1 MKLTAFF
8 LFIGCIAASANG
20 LSQKITLQKK
30 NSSLTKVF
38 KEIENQT
45 DYQFLY
51 FDKDLQNDKPV
62 SIDVRNADLP
72 DVLQLCFRDKGL
84 SYEIVDKTIVV
95 KRKQPEIPTT
105 PIAVP
110 AGTIQGTINDANTR
124 LPIEGVTVAV
134 KGTTIATKTN
144 SRGEFTLTA
153 PDNARVLVITSIG
166 YIAMEIP
173 ITSGSLSIQLVPS
186 ATDLSEV
193 VVVGYETMRK
203 SDLTGAIST
212 INADKLDKATAPDV
226 TRMLQGKVAGMQIL
240 QNSAQPGG
248 GLDILIRGGG
258 SINASNRPL
267 FVVDGFPIY
276 EVNQPIGTDPLRYY
290 TEGSLGTLNSLN
302 PNDIQTVTVLKDAS
316 ATAIYGSRAANG
328 VVLITTKR
336 GATGEA
342 KVSYSGSYSVQ
353 PYDNRWKLLPF
364 KQWLQ
369 TYNEAGYENF
379 LFQNQVAP
387 WGSNTLENALANPV
401 AGLYTPR
408 FSQAFID
415 NADQGTD
422 WLGLI
427 TRTGKTMQHNVSI
440 SGGSEGVKYL
450 LSGNYFKQDG
460 VVRNSGIERGSFRS
474 NVDIRL
480 NKMMKLVTSL
490 NWNRVTNMNS
500 QLGDDQFE
508 KSGIITAALQQGPH
522 IRARDENGGYPINPD
537 AAIQPN
543 PASLLTMTDK
553 GRQEKLLADVALDIN
568 PIEHLNVNI
577 KWGIDKST
585 FKRWMYTPTTIVRGR
600 AEQGVADVINSDNNH
615 YLLQAT
621 ASYNNTFASIHRL
634 DLLVGASSEK
644 FIDDLDAQNATSFIT
659 DAFLMYNTGAATGKR
674 TLSSSHIESEIASL
688 FGRLNYNYDTK
699 YFFTFSL
706 RNDGTSLFVKGH
718 QWGLFPSA
726 AVAWDV
732 TRENFFNISPEKI
745 SQLKLRVSYGEVG
758 NSSIG
763 TNAFAAYAAV
773 PAYLSGSRQRVIG
786 VLPDR
791 LENPDLRW
799 ETTKE
804 FNVGVDFAVINNRVS
819 GSFEFFNKQVS
830 DLLDTKPLQS
840 YQPINTVI
848 ANIGATRVRGL
859 EFTVSTLNLSRKDF
873 SWRST
878 LNLSRY
884 KTTWDKR
891 APDWKPAIYQSDKDP
906 VNAMFYRRAAG
917 ILQTGEK
924 APDAQPD
931 LLPGQIIISD
941 INGFE
946 RDNNGDPIVDE
957 KGRFVLTGSA
967 DGIIDDADYVLIG
980 DRSPSFSGGLTNS
993 IEYKR
998 FTLNFSFNGVFG
1010 RLMEDPN
1017 FMRYGLDASGIFSG
1031 GQNRFVNVLDR
1042 WTPTNPSTTQP
1053 SSYQGSSVYG
1063 NGDFFLQKAWF
1074 IRLQNVSLEY
1084 SLPDRWLKNVFSKA
1098 GVQVGAYNL
1107 FLITPYKGIDP
1118 ETDVYAAA
1126 YPNMRMFTFGLNFD
1140 F

>member
-1 MKLTAFF
+1 MKQVLTLTFICMF
-8 LFIGCIAASANG
+8 LVISTVTGSNNFEGR
-20 LSQKITLQKK
+20 
-30 NSSLTKVF
+30 KVPPGAP
-38 KEIENQT
+38 
-45 DYQFLY
+45 Y
-51 FDKDLQNDKPV
+51 
-62 SIDVRNADLP
+62 A
-72 DVLQLCFRDKGL
+72 
-84 SYEIVDKTIVV
+84 
-95 KRKQPEIPTT
+95 
-105 PIAVP
+105 
-110 AGTIQGTINDANTR
+110 TIQGTVNDANTS

-144 SRGEFTLTA
+144 SRGEFTLDA
-153 PDNARVLVITSIG
+153 PDNSTTLVVSSIG
-166 YIAMEIP
+166 YISVEVP
-173 ITSGSLSIQLVPS
+173 ITSGAISVKMTPS

-193 VVVGYETMRK
+193 VVVGYETMKK
-203 SDLTGAIST
+203 SDLTGAITT
-212 INADKLDKATAPDV
+212 IDANKLDKATAPDV
-226 TRMLQGKVAGMQIL
+226 SRMLQGKVAGLQIL

-276 EVNQPIGTDPLRYY
+276 EVGQPEGTDPLRYY

-302 PNDIQTVTVLKDAS
+302 PNDIETVTILKDAS

-342 KVSYSGSYSVQ
+342 KISYSGNYSVQ
-353 PYDNRWKLLPF
+353 PYDNRWKLLSF

-369 TYNEAGYENF
+369 TYNEAGWENF

-387 WGSNTLENALANPV
+387 WGTKTLEEAQANPV

-415 NADQGTD
+415 NATEGTD

-427 TRTGKTMQHNVSI
+427 TRTGTTMQHNVSI
-440 SGGSEGVKYL
+440 TGGSEGVKYL

-460 VVRNSGIERGSFRS
+460 VVRNSGLERGSFRS
-474 NVDIRL
+474 NVDIKL
-480 NKMMKLVTSL
+480 NKIMKLVTSL
-490 NWNRVTNMNS
+490 NWNRVTNLNS

-568 PIEHLNVNI
+568 PVDHVNI
-577 KWGIDKST
+577 NVKWGIDKST

-621 ASYNNTFASIHRL
+621 ASYNNMFASQHQVN
-634 DLLVGASSEK
+634 LLLGASREK
-644 FIDDLDAQNATSFIT
+644 FIDDMDAQNATSFIT

-674 TLSSSHIESEIASL
+674 TLSSSHVESEIASL
-688 FGRLNYNYDTK
+688 FGRLNYNFESK

-706 RNDGTSLFVKGH
+706 RNDGTSLFVQGH

-726 AVAWDV
+726 AVAWDI
-732 TRENFFNISPEKI
+732 TRESFFKISPDKI
-745 SQLKLRVSYGEVG
+745 SQLKLRLSYGEVG

-773 PAYLSGSRQRVIG
+773 PAYLSGTRQRVIG

-799 ETTKE
+799 ETTRE
-804 FNVGVDFAVINNRVS
+804 FNVGLDFAVYSNKVS

-830 DLLDTKPLQS
+830 DLLDTKQLQS
-840 YQPINTVI
+840 YQPINSVI

-859 EFTVSTLNLSRKDF
+859 EFTISTLNLSRKDF

-878 LNLSRY
+878 LNVSRY
-884 KTTWDKR
+884 KTTWDER
-891 APDWKPAIYQSDKDP
+891 APDWKPAIYEQDRDP
-906 VNAMFYRRAAG
+906 VNAMFYRQAEG
-917 ILQTGEK
+917 ILQAGQK

-931 LLPGQIIISD
+931 LLPGQIIIKD
-941 INGFE
+941 VNGFS
-946 RDNNGDPIVDE
+946 RDDNGDPIVDE
-957 KGRFVLTGSA
+957 RGRFVLSGSA
-967 DGIIDDADYVLIG
+967 DGIIDDADYILIG
-980 DRSPSFSGGLTNS
+980 DRSPSFSAGFTNS
-993 IEYKR
+993 IEYKN
-998 FTLNFSFNGVFG
+998 FSLNFSFNGVFG
-1010 RLMEDPN
+1010 RVMQDPN
-1017 FMRYGLDASGIFSG
+1017 FMRYGLDASGIFAS

-1063 NGDFFLQKAWF
+1063 DGDFFLQKAWF
-1074 IRLQNVSLEY
+1074 IRMQNISLEY
-1084 SLPDRWLKNVFSKA
+1084 RLPDRLINGIFSRVGIQAGAHNV
-1098 GVQVGAYNL
+1098 
-1107 FLITPYKGIDP
+1107 FLITPYKGLDP

-1126 YPNMRMFTFGLNFD
+1126 YPNMRIFTLGLNFD